1 MGPGDEG
8 TETTTTDVGV
18 DVDVDVEPTY
28 EGAEGDGGLY
38 VGGLPMGDG

>member
-1 MGPGDEG
+1 MGPGDDV
-8 TETTTTDVGV
+8 ETTTT
-18 DVDVDVEPTY
+18 DVDVEPTY

>member
-8 TETTTTDVGV
+8 TETTTDVE
-18 DVDVDVEPTY
+18 DVDVEVTY

>member
-8 TETTTTDVGV
+8 TETT
-18 DVDVDVEPTY
+18 DVDVEAEAEAEPNY

-38 VGGLPMGDG
+38 IGGLPMGDG